1 MIEMLE
7 LHYKNVNVSIIKCFS
22 EHYKYNQ
29 YKWKSIKSPQ
39 ETEDIKEYQ
48 MKILELKNKI
58 AETKS

>member
-7 LHYKNVNVSIIKCFS
+7 LYDKNVNVAIIKCFS
-22 EHYKYNQ
+22 EHYNQ
-29 YKWKSIKSPQ
+29 YKWKSIKSSQ

-58 AETKS
+58 DETKS